1 MEDLGVYTSGAV
13 SIEELEGPSPLFE
26 PERVSDS
33 IALLIVD
40 EHAVMRAGVRSLIEN
55 EGGVNVAEADS
66 VAEAV
71 DMVRATA
78 PDVILMDVTE
88 ATAET
93 VDDMR
98 RLQREAPDMA
108 LVVMADN
115 DGDDEVYRAVVGGA
129 AGHVANTAQPSEL
142 VDTIRRAATGESPIS
157 DTLAQRPEVGRR
169 VLEAFARMSARGAA
183 RPDPKLSERDLHIL
197 SCAANG
203 MTNQQIG
210 REIGMSEHTVKAS
223 ISRMLNRLGLRHR
236 TEAVVLAIRQGWI
249 QSPTAAPSFEG
260 SRPFVEP

>member
-1 MEDLGVYTSGAV
+1 MEDLGVYTSRAV
-13 SIEELEGPSPLFE
+13 TIEE
-26 PERVSDS
+26 PERLSDS

-40 EHAVMRAGVRSLIEN
+40 EHPVMRAGMRTLLEN
-55 EGGVNVAEADS
+55 EGGVDVAEAES

-71 DMVRATA
+71 DILRSSST
-78 PDVILMDVTE
+78 DVVLMDVSQ

-108 LVVMADN
+108 LVVLADK
-115 DGDDEVYRAVVGGA
+115 DDDDEVYNAVVGGA
-129 AGHVANTAQPSEL
+129 KGHVSNTAQPAEL
-142 VDTIRRAATGESPIS
+142 VDTIRRAAGGESPIS
-157 DTLAQRPEVGRR
+157 DTLAQRPQVGRR
-169 VLEAFARMSARGAA
+169 VLEAFARMSARGTN
-183 RPDPKLSERDLHIL
+183 RPNPKLSERDLHIL
-197 SCAANG
+197 SCAAGG

-210 REIGMSEHTVKAS
+210 REIGMSEHTVKAA

-236 TEAVVLAIRQGWI
+236 TEAVVMAIREGWI
-249 QSPTAAPSFEG
+249 QSPTASSGFES

>member
-1 MEDLGVYTSGAV
+1 MQDIGVYTSDAV
-13 SIEELEGPSPLFE
+13 SIEE
-26 PERVSDS
+26 PERPGDS

-40 EHAVMRAGVRSLIEN
+40 QHPVMRAGVRTLLEI
-55 EGGVNVAEADS
+55 EGGVAVAEADT

-71 DMVRATA
+71 DIIRATSV
-78 PDVILMDVTE
+78 DVLLMDMSE

-108 LVVMADN
+108 LVVMAAKD
-115 DGDDEVYRAVVGGA
+115 DDDEVYRAVVGGA
-129 AGHVANTAQPSEL
+129 AGHVASTAQPAEL
-142 VDTIRRAATGESPIS
+142 VDTIRRAASGKVPIS
-157 DTLAQRPEVGRR
+157 ETLAQRPQVGRR
-169 VLEAFARMSARGAA
+169 VLEAFARMSSRGAT
-183 RPDPKLSERDLHIL
+183 RPNPKLSERDLEIL

-210 REIGMSEHTVKAS
+210 REIGMSEHTVKAA

-236 TEAVVLAIRQGWI
+236 TEAVVMAIREGWI
-249 QSPTAAPSFEG
+249 QSPAGLPAAVDN
-260 SRPFVEP
+260 RPFVEP

>member
-1 MEDLGVYTSGAV
+1 MQDIGVYTAQAV
-13 SIEELEGPSPLFE
+13 TIEE
-26 PERVSDS
+26 PERPSAS

-40 EHAVMRAGVRSLIEN
+40 EHPVVRAGMRTLLEN
-55 EGGVNVAEADS
+55 EGGVDVAEADS

-71 DMVRATA
+71 DIVRATS
-78 PDVILMDVTE
+78 PDVVLMDVSE
-88 ATAET
+88 ANAET

-108 LVVMADN
+108 LVVLANTDT
-115 DGDDEVYRAVVGGA
+115 DDEVYNAVVGGA
-129 AGHVANTAQPSEL
+129 AGHVSNTAQPGEL
-142 VDTIRRAATGESPIS
+142 VDTIRRAAGGESPIS
-157 DTLAQRPEVGRR
+157 DTLVQRPEVGRR
-169 VLEAFARMSARGAA
+169 VLEAFARMSARGPN

-197 SCAANG
+197 SCAADG

-210 REIGMSEHTVKAS
+210 HEIGMSEHTVKAA

-249 QSPTAAPSFEG
+249 QSPSPSPAFES

>member
-1 MEDLGVYTSGAV
+1 MEEVGVYTSQAV
-13 SIEELEGPSPLFE
+13 SIEE
-26 PERVSDS
+26 PERPGDS

-40 EHAVMRAGVRSLIEN
+40 EHPVVRAGVRTLLEN
-55 EGGVNVAEADS
+55 EGGVHVAEADT

-71 DMVRATA
+71 DIVRATS
-78 PDVILMDVTE
+78 PNVLLMDVSE
-88 ATAET
+88 ATANT

-108 LVVMADN
+108 LVVMAGKD
-115 DGDDEVYRAVVGGA
+115 DDDEVYRAVVGGA
-129 AGHVANTAQPSEL
+129 AGHVANTAQPAEL
-142 VDTIRRAATGESPIS
+142 VDTIRRAASGKVPIS
-157 DTLAQRPEVGRR
+157 DTLAQRPQVGRR
-169 VLEAFARMSARGAA
+169 VLEAFARMSSRSAT
-183 RPDPKLSERDLHIL
+183 RPDPKLSERDLDIL

-210 REIGMSEHTVKAS
+210 REIGMSEHTVKAA

-249 QSPTAAPSFEG
+249 QSPAGPTGAIDN
-260 SRPFVEP
+260 RPFVEP